1 MHPLMKKTTT
11 EGQAL
16 IIALLIVALTATLAG
31 GAAFRTVNQTR
42 MTAQQEQKEK
52 TENAARGIIE
62 KTLNDESVNVNQDF
76 GSTAQLDTSVDP
88 VDIGLNSLP
97 AYTSPLIAKDSQ
109 FMFYLRPYDFSTKA
123 FTGSA
128 SNLTDLNLYF
138 DSESDATCPI
148 VEIIFAKDNAIQKRM
163 MTGDCGTSSVSGAV
177 NRATT
182 AASPTTPQ
190 TITFNETTA
199 TFDRGVKL
207 NVSALAPSAEIM
219 IVRPLFADTKF
230 GFKRTA
236 GTLPAQ
242 GREVSAAAQS
252 VDGSQTNVSVY
263 QGYPQIPDFFFA
275 TSF

>member
-1 MHPLMKKTTT
+1 MKKTAT

-76 GSTAQLDTSVDP
+76 GSTGQLDTSVDP
-88 VDIGLNSLP
+88 VNIGLSNLL

-123 FTGSA
+123 FTGTA
-128 SNLTDLNLYF
+128 SSLTDLNIYF

-148 VEIIFAKDNAIQKRM
+148 VEIIFVKDNAIQKRM
-163 MTGDCGTSSVSGAV
+163 MTGNCGTSSVSGAT
-177 NRATT
+177 NRAMT
-182 AASPTTPQ
+182 SPTVPQ